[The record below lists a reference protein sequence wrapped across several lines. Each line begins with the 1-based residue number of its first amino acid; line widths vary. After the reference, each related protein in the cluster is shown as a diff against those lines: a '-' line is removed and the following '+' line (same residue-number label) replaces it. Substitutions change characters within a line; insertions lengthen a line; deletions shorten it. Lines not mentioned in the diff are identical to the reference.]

1 MAVDYPVAL
10 EGVRMAFGD
19 RVVFRDLTCRFPRGK
34 ISVVLGGSGSGKS
47 TTLRVIGG
55 LIHPQAGKVL
65 VDGDD
70 VTRLSERD
78 LFAVR
83 RKLGMM
89 FQGGALLDSMT
100 IFDNVAFPLREHSR
114 LTADR
119 IAAAVH
125 ERLAQVGLAGVD
137 DLLPGQLSG
146 GMTKRAALA
155 RALIESPSI
164 LLCDEPYSGLDPVS
178 VKKIEALLRRI
189 NREHGITMIIVSHHI
204 ATTLRSADRVVL
216 LLGDAVVAGT
226 PAELLRHPDPRVAHF
241 LDEEP
246 DDEALALPESE
257 RLETR

>member
-1 MAVDYPVAL
+1 MKADYPVAL

-19 RVVFRDLTCRFPRGK
+19 RVVLRDLTCRFPRGK
-34 ISVVLGGSGSGKS
+34 LSVVLGGSGSGKS

-55 LIHPQAGKVL
+55 LLRPQTGRVL
-65 VDGDD
+65 VEGQDI
-70 VTRLSERD
+70 TQLSERD
-78 LFAVR
+78 LFGVR

-100 IFDNVAFPLREHSR
+100 VFDNIAFPLREH
-114 LTADR
+114 TDMAPGA
-119 IAAAVH
+119 ITAAVH
-125 ERLAQVGLAGVD
+125 ERLAQVGLTNVD

-189 NREHGITMIIVSHHI
+189 NHTHGITMIIVSHHI
-204 ATTLRSADRVVL
+204 ATTLRSADQIVL
-216 LLGDAVVAGT
+216 LLPDAVVAGS
-226 PAELLRHPDPRVAHF
+226 PAELLRHADPRVAHF

-257 RLETR
+257 GLESR